1 MCPAVIF
8 VHITLLECEGLH
20 YKGRSITSISFIS
33 HLILP
38 SPPLESQPF
47 RFRAEKPCNW
57 KKKRLC
63 SMVLGGVF
71 PRFGPYLPSKCSV
84 LVYSP
89 ENHNSPVKIRVLI
102 IITPTQDVLWHIN
115 IEAPSHE
122 TQWWPC
128 WKMGIAV
135 FLLRFIFYNLHLIRF
150 INFIWFFSIR
160 RAKKNGSRFQERG
173 WRPYFFRFH
182 WKYHLCGIILLQLF
196 LLLSVVPII
205 ISMRACSDFFLPD

>member
-1 MCPAVIF
+1 
-8 VHITLLECEGLH
+8 
-20 YKGRSITSISFIS
+20 
-33 HLILP
+33 
-38 SPPLESQPF
+38 
-47 RFRAEKPCNW
+47 
-57 KKKRLC
+57 
-63 SMVLGGVF
+63 MVLGGIF
-71 PRFGPYLPSKCSV
+71 PRLGPYLPSKCSV

-89 ENHNSPVKIRVLI
+89 ENHKSPVKIRVLI

-160 RAKKNGSRFQERG
+160 QAKKMALASKNVAEGPIFSVSIENIIFAVLFCCN
-173 WRPYFFRFH
+173 FFVAFSCSH
-182 WKYHLCGIILLQLF
+182 YHR
-196 LLLSVVPII
+196 
-205 ISMRACSDFFLPD
+205 MRACSDFFLPD